1 MHDHWQ
7 HYLFPLILIAFLSL
21 VTMWFNAL
29 PIFKVNTSTHNHQPL
44 STMYYAR
51 IRSFTLNGSLK
62 NKIVA
67 QKISQQKGYYLL
79 DNVYIHNYSAN
90 GQNQQLS
97 AKQAIYRSDDKSVQF
112 TGNQYNGR
120 VEIIINGQ

>member
-67 QKISQQKGYYLL
+67 QKISQQKDYYLL
-79 DNVYIHNYSAN
+79 DNVYVHSYNAH
-90 GQNQQLS
+90 GQSQQLN
-97 AKQAIYRSDDKSVQF
+97 AKQAIYRSDNKSVQF
-112 TGNQYNGR
+112 IGDQHNGK